1 MQKLI
6 SKNSLYR
13 KTRCCRRITAIAL
26 ILTVLFTFAPAA
38 SAAPS
43 VGGTAAAEG
52 APQVVDIVTC
62 RYCDGC
68 LVALLSDGTV
78 RTAGLE
84 EYLGEELNAWVD
96 SWTDIVQICTMGC
109 EIFGLKEDGTVVST
123 VGRGEK
129 EWNPHPEPQFDPNTW
144 TGVKELVSSGDFEYY
159 GLTNDGRI
167 LVSND
172 DPIAGFG
179 GGGPFMSWT
188 DIQKVCFFAYGADRG
203 LLGLRNDGSVIAADV
218 SVLSHY
224 PFPED
229 LHDVT
234 AIDSSGYVFCALQ
247 RDGTI
252 RVAGI
257 VGEFI
262 AEEASRMHDVV
273 QAEVCYQKVVCRLRD
288 GTVKACGG
296 TYPGMESWQD
306 IVDIQ
311 DLNIGMGCAVVGLGK
326 DGRVRLASRYT
337 EEPGLLARL
346 RQETD
351 TWENIVRMRVINAQD
366 PYILGWQ
373 SDGTML
379 AAGIDLSG
387 LELPF
392 INWTLS
398 GDTLTISGK
407 GAMPDYSTT
416 TPPWEEHK
424 KEIKQ
429 IVIEPGITHI
439 GTQSFQYC
447 SNVEFVSLPDTVTS
461 IGKAAFFKCESLPEI
476 ELPAGLRF
484 LGGQV
489 FDHCLSL
496 ESAVIPEGVS
506 RLNDAIF
513 NCCENLISVT
523 IPVSVTEIGNSAFN
537 GCGKLRD
544 VYYNGRPRDWKEIE
558 IAPYNK
564 MLLNAGV
571 YSQNCVGETFLYGT
585 YEQDNELVNDKE
597 PIEWVILERDGKRL
611 LAISKY
617 VLDCQPFDMGNTPV
631 TWESCSLRKW
641 LNETFLDAAF
651 SAEEQ
656 ERLQTVILSEDGD
669 RPYTSQDRVF
679 LLSADE
685 GDQYFASANERICRT
700 TESCLASFQANHIA
714 VNANGVVFWWLR
726 TPGIDSDCERIV
738 FEDGSMP
745 NLVTSGLPGGVR
757 PAVWLDQVPD
767 AVLREASAASG

>member
-1 MQKLI
+1 MK
-6 SKNSLYR
+6 K
-13 KTRCCRRITAIAL
+13 RCVFLRRTAVITLLLAFFS
-26 ILTVLFTFAPAA
+26 ILSPAA
-38 SAAPS
+38 SADSAPENARAS
-43 VGGTAAAEG
+43 GGT
-52 APQVVDIVTC
+52 PQVVDVVC
-62 RYCDGC
+62 CDYETDC

-84 EYLGEELNAWVD
+84 GEDYLGEELVAWVN

-188 DIQKVCFFAYGADRG
+188 DIQKVCFFAYGEDRG
-203 LLGLRNDGSVIAADV
+203 LFGLRNDGSVIAADV

-714 VNANGVVFWWLR
+714 VNANGVIFWWLR

>member
-1 MQKLI
+1 MKSWLSFIVWILI
-6 SKNSLYR
+6 
-13 KTRCCRRITAIAL
+13 IAIML
-26 ILTVLFTFAPAA
+26 PLSA

-84 EYLGEELNAWVD
+84 EYLGEELNAWVE

-159 GLTNDGRI
+159 GLTYDGRI

-188 DIQKVCFFAYGADRG
+188 DIQKVCFFAYGEDRG
-203 LLGLRNDGSVIAADV
+203 LFGLRNDGSVIAADV

-346 RQETD
+346 RQASAT
-351 TWENIVRMRVINAQD
+351 TGTLRSMRAMGPCLRPASTCQD
-366 PYILGWQ
+366 W
-373 SDGTML
+373 
-379 AAGIDLSG
+379 
-387 LELPF
+387 
-392 INWTLS
+392 
-398 GDTLTISGK
+398 
-407 GAMPDYSTT
+407 
-416 TPPWEEHK
+416 
-424 KEIKQ
+424 
-429 IVIEPGITHI
+429 
-439 GTQSFQYC
+439 
-447 SNVEFVSLPDTVTS
+447 
-461 IGKAAFFKCESLPEI
+461 
-476 ELPAGLRF
+476 
-484 LGGQV
+484 
-489 FDHCLSL
+489 
-496 ESAVIPEGVS
+496 
-506 RLNDAIF
+506 
-513 NCCENLISVT
+513 NC
-523 IPVSVTEIGNSAFN
+523 
-537 GCGKLRD
+537 
-544 VYYNGRPRDWKEIE
+544 
-558 IAPYNK
+558 
-564 MLLNAGV
+564 
-571 YSQNCVGETFLYGT
+571 
-585 YEQDNELVNDKE
+585 
-597 PIEWVILERDGKRL
+597 
-611 LAISKY
+611 
-617 VLDCQPFDMGNTPV
+617 
-631 TWESCSLRKW
+631 
-641 LNETFLDAAF
+641 
-651 SAEEQ
+651 
-656 ERLQTVILSEDGD
+656 
-669 RPYTSQDRVF
+669 
-679 LLSADE
+679 LLST
-685 GDQYFASANERICRT
+685 GR
-700 TESCLASFQANHIA
+700 
-714 VNANGVVFWWLR
+714 
-726 TPGIDSDCERIV
+726 
-738 FEDGSMP
+738 
-745 NLVTSGLPGGVR
+745 
-757 PAVWLDQVPD
+757 
-767 AVLREASAASG
+767 

>member
-1 MQKLI
+1 MKSWLSFIVWILI
-6 SKNSLYR
+6 
-13 KTRCCRRITAIAL
+13 IAIML
-26 ILTVLFTFAPAA
+26 PLSA

-188 DIQKVCFFAYGADRG
+188 DIQKVCFFAYGEDRG
-203 LLGLRNDGSVIAADV
+203 LFGLRNDGSVIAADV

-234 AIDSSGYVFCALQ
+234 TIDSSGYVFCALQ

-326 DGRVRLASRYT
+326 DGRIRLASRYT

-484 LGGQV
+484 LGDQV
-489 FDHCLSL
+489 FDHCLGL

>member
-159 GLTNDGRI
+159 GLTYGGRI

-188 DIQKVCFFAYGADRG
+188 DIQKVCFFAYGEDRG
-203 LLGLRNDGSVIAADV
+203 LFGLRNDGSVIAADV

>member
-1 MQKLI
+1 MQLSVPIHFFVVVLVFSGDDLLPPGLVIQIPADRLFDAVLKF
-6 SKNSLYR
+6 
-13 KTRCCRRITAIAL
+13 RIRQ
-26 ILTVLFTFAPAA
+26 PA
-38 SAAPS
+38 
-43 VGGTAAAEG
+43 
-52 APQVVDIVTC
+52 QLVVDLGGIDGVAHVMALAVCHVGDETLGFTELMADELDDVDVAHLIVSAHVVDLTLMPLADDEVDGLAVILHIQPVAHVQALTIN
-62 RYCDGC
+62 RKRFVVEAVCDHERDQ
-68 LVALLSDGTV
+68 L
-78 RTAGLE
+78 
-84 EYLGEELNAWVD
+84 LGEMIRA
-96 SWTDIVQICTMGC
+96 
-109 EIFGLKEDGTVVST
+109 VV
-123 VGRGEK
+123 VGAAGDR
-129 EWNPHPEPQFDPNTW
+129 HRQA
-144 TGVKELVSSGDFEYY
+144 VSAVIRLYQQV
-159 GLTNDGRI
+159 R
-167 LVSND
+167 
-172 DPIAGFG
+172 A
-179 GGGPFMSWT
+179 
-188 DIQKVCFFAYGADRG
+188 R
-203 LLGLRNDGSVIAADV
+203 LG
-218 SVLSHY
+218 
-224 PFPED
+224 
-229 LHDVT
+229 
-234 AIDSSGYVFCALQ
+234 
-247 RDGTI
+247 
-252 RVAGI
+252 AGI
-257 VGEFI
+257 RG
-262 AEEASRMHDVV
+262 A
-273 QAEVCYQKVVCRLRD
+273 
-288 GTVKACGG
+288 G
-296 TYPGMESWQD
+296 
-306 IVDIQ
+306 VDRR
-311 DLNIGMGCAVVGLGK
+311 GLGK
-326 DGRVRLASRYT
+326 EQIGPVQRQIAVDLVRGHLVEAP
-337 EEPGLLARL
+337 EA
-346 RQETD
+346 
-351 TWENIVRMRVINAQD
+351 
-366 PYILGWQ
+366 
-373 SDGTML
+373 ML

>member
-1 MQKLI
+1 MKSWLSFIVWILI
-6 SKNSLYR
+6 
-13 KTRCCRRITAIAL
+13 IAIML
-26 ILTVLFTFAPAA
+26 PLSA

-188 DIQKVCFFAYGADRG
+188 GIQKVCFFAYGEDRG
-203 LLGLRNDGSVIAADV
+203 LFGLRNDGSVIAADV

-262 AEEASRMHDVV
+262 AEETSRMHDVV

-641 LNETFLDAAF
+641 LNETFLDATF

>member
-159 GLTNDGRI
+159 GLTYDGRI

-188 DIQKVCFFAYGADRG
+188 DIQKVCFFAYGEDRG
-203 LLGLRNDGSVIAADV
+203 LFGLRNDGSVIAADV

>member
-1 MQKLI
+1 
-6 SKNSLYR
+6 
-13 KTRCCRRITAIAL
+13 
-26 ILTVLFTFAPAA
+26 
-38 SAAPS
+38 
-43 VGGTAAAEG
+43 
-52 APQVVDIVTC
+52 
-62 RYCDGC
+62 
-68 LVALLSDGTV
+68 
-78 RTAGLE
+78 
-84 EYLGEELNAWVD
+84 
-96 SWTDIVQICTMGC
+96 
-109 EIFGLKEDGTVVST
+109 
-123 VGRGEK
+123 
-129 EWNPHPEPQFDPNTW
+129 
-144 TGVKELVSSGDFEYY
+144 
-159 GLTNDGRI
+159 
-167 LVSND
+167 
-172 DPIAGFG
+172 
-179 GGGPFMSWT
+179 
-188 DIQKVCFFAYGADRG
+188 
-203 LLGLRNDGSVIAADV
+203 
-218 SVLSHY
+218 
-224 PFPED
+224 
-229 LHDVT
+229 
-234 AIDSSGYVFCALQ
+234 
-247 RDGTI
+247 
-252 RVAGI
+252 
-257 VGEFI
+257 
-262 AEEASRMHDVV
+262 MHDVV

-513 NCCENLISVT
+513 NCCENLVSVT

-656 ERLQTVILSEDGD
+656 ERFQTVILSEDGD
-669 RPYTSQDRVF
+669 RPYTSQDRIF

-685 GDQYFASANERICRT
+685 GDQYFASANERICRA

-767 AVLREASAASG
+767 AVLQEASAASG

>member
-1 MQKLI
+1 MKIYIYLAVGI
-6 SKNSLYR
+6 AIIAVAVFIVSYIKKYR
-13 KTRCCRRITAIAL
+13 MKPL
-26 ILTVLFTFAPAA
+26 PMDEM
-38 SAAPS
+38 
-43 VGGTAAAEG
+43 EG
-52 APQVVDIVTC
+52 
-62 RYCDGC
+62 
-68 LVALLSDGTV
+68 
-78 RTAGLE
+78 
-84 EYLGEELNAWVD
+84 
-96 SWTDIVQICTMGC
+96 
-109 EIFGLKEDGTVVST
+109 
-123 VGRGEK
+123 
-129 EWNPHPEPQFDPNTW
+129 H
-144 TGVKELVSSGDFEYY
+144 DFEYY

-188 DIQKVCFFAYGADRG
+188 GIQKVCFFAYGEDRG
-203 LLGLRNDGSVIAADV
+203 LFGLRNDGSVIAADV

-288 GTVKACGG
+288 GTVKACVG

-416 TPPWEEHK
+416 TPPWEGHK

-461 IGKAAFFKCESLPEI
+461 IGKTAFFKC
-476 ELPAGLRF
+476 
-484 LGGQV
+484 
-489 FDHCLSL
+489 
-496 ESAVIPEGVS
+496 
-506 RLNDAIF
+506 
-513 NCCENLISVT
+513 
-523 IPVSVTEIGNSAFN
+523 
-537 GCGKLRD
+537 
-544 VYYNGRPRDWKEIE
+544 
-558 IAPYNK
+558 
-564 MLLNAGV
+564 
-571 YSQNCVGETFLYGT
+571 
-585 YEQDNELVNDKE
+585 
-597 PIEWVILERDGKRL
+597 
-611 LAISKY
+611 
-617 VLDCQPFDMGNTPV
+617 
-631 TWESCSLRKW
+631 
-641 LNETFLDAAF
+641 
-651 SAEEQ
+651 
-656 ERLQTVILSEDGD
+656 
-669 RPYTSQDRVF
+669 
-679 LLSADE
+679 
-685 GDQYFASANERICRT
+685 
-700 TESCLASFQANHIA
+700 
-714 VNANGVVFWWLR
+714 
-726 TPGIDSDCERIV
+726 
-738 FEDGSMP
+738 
-745 NLVTSGLPGGVR
+745 
-757 PAVWLDQVPD
+757 
-767 AVLREASAASG
+767 

>member
-62 RYCDGC
+62 RYYDGC

-159 GLTNDGRI
+159 GLTYDGRI

-188 DIQKVCFFAYGADRG
+188 DIQKVCFFAYGEDRG
-203 LLGLRNDGSVIAADV
+203 LFGLRNDGSVIAADV

-346 RQETD
+346 RQGTD
-351 TWENIVRMRVINAQD
+351 IWENIVRMRVINAQD

-373 SDGTML
+373 SNGTML

-398 GDTLTISGK
+398 GDTLIISGK

-597 PIEWVILERDGKRL
+597 PIEWVILKRDGKRL

-617 VLDCQPFDMGNTPV
+617 ELDCQLFDMGNTPV

>member
-1 MQKLI
+1 MNSHVQQGTERGKMKSWLSFIVWILI
-6 SKNSLYR
+6 
-13 KTRCCRRITAIAL
+13 IAIML
-26 ILTVLFTFAPAA
+26 PLSA
-38 SAAPS
+38 SAASS

-188 DIQKVCFFAYGADRG
+188 DIQKVCFFAYGEDRG
-203 LLGLRNDGSVIAADV
+203 LFGLRNDGSVIAADV

-489 FDHCLSL
+489 FDHCLGL

-617 VLDCQPFDMGNTPV
+617 VLDCQPFDMGNTPA

-641 LNETFLDAAF
+641 LNETFLYAAF

>member
-6 SKNSLYR
+6 SNNSLYR
-13 KTRCCRRITAIAL
+13 KTRSCRRITAIVL

-38 SAAPS
+38 SAASS

-188 DIQKVCFFAYGADRG
+188 DIQKVCFFAYGEDRG
-203 LLGLRNDGSVIAADV
+203 LFGLRNDGSVIAADV

-311 DLNIGMGCAVVGLGK
+311 DLNIGMGCAVVSLGK

>member
-188 DIQKVCFFAYGADRG
+188 DIQKVCFFAYGEDRG
-203 LLGLRNDGSVIAADV
+203 LFGLRNDGSVIAADV

-416 TPPWEEHK
+416 TPPWEKHK
-424 KEIKQ
+424 KAIKQ

-767 AVLREASAASG
+767 AILREASAASG

>member
-62 RYCDGC
+62 RYCGGC

-188 DIQKVCFFAYGADRG
+188 DIQKVCFFAYGEDRG
-203 LLGLRNDGSVIAADV
+203 LFGLRNDGSVIAADV

-767 AVLREASAASG
+767 AILREASAASG

>member
-188 DIQKVCFFAYGADRG
+188 DIQKVCFFAYGEDRG
-203 LLGLRNDGSVIAADV
+203 LFGLRNDGSVIAADV

-447 SNVEFVSLPDTVTS
+447 SNVESVSLPDTVTS

-513 NCCENLISVT
+513 NCCENLVSVT

-558 IAPYNK
+558 IAPYSK

-656 ERLQTVILSEDGD
+656 ERFQTVILSEDGD
-669 RPYTSQDRVF
+669 RPYTSQDRIF

-685 GDQYFASANERICRT
+685 GDQYFASANERICRA

>member
-52 APQVVDIVTC
+52 APQVVDIATC

-172 DPIAGFG
+172 NPIAGFG

-188 DIQKVCFFAYGADRG
+188 DIQKVCFFAYGEDRG
-203 LLGLRNDGSVIAADV
+203 LFGLRNDGSVIAADV

-447 SNVEFVSLPDTVTS
+447 SNVESVSLPDTVTS

-656 ERLQTVILSEDGD
+656 ERFQTVILSEDGD

-685 GDQYFASANERICRT
+685 GDQYFASANERICRA

>member
-38 SAAPS
+38 SATPS

-188 DIQKVCFFAYGADRG
+188 DIQKVCFFAYGEDRG
-203 LLGLRNDGSVIAADV
+203 LFGLRNDGSVIAADV

-585 YEQDNELVNDKE
+585 YEQDNELINDKE

-767 AVLREASAASG
+767 AVLREASAARG

>member
-13 KTRCCRRITAIAL
+13 KTRSCRRITAIAL

-38 SAAPS
+38 SAASS

-188 DIQKVCFFAYGADRG
+188 NIQKVCFFAYGEDRG
-203 LLGLRNDGSVIAADV
+203 LFGLRNDGSVIAADV

-337 EEPGLLARL
+337 EEPRLLARL

-700 TESCLASFQANHIA
+700 TESCLASFQANHIV

>member
-13 KTRCCRRITAIAL
+13 KTCCCRRITAIAL

-188 DIQKVCFFAYGADRG
+188 DIQKVCFFAYGEDRG
-203 LLGLRNDGSVIAADV
+203 LFGLRNDGSVIAADV